1 METNVT
7 ENIYFI
13 LVAGTMGMFILALT
27 VISAIIYYQNR
38 RIKHQNDLRQLEVE
52 HRLRLLQNSIDVQEK
67 ERKRFSEDLH
77 DDTGAVL
84 AAARLNLYSVMKNSD
99 HPALLETKELIDIAI
114 SGIRRIAH
122 DLSPPALAR
131 FGLYH
136 ALGDFCRQISV
147 AEEIS
152 VETEIADL
160 ERLDLDTKTEMA
172 VYRVYTELI
181 NNTLKHSACKHIC
194 VRVHYKDNRIEGF
207 YSDDGK
213 GFEIPE
219 NGTGRGLGFKNME
232 SRISA
237 LLGEI
242 SFSSGPGKGMQAQMY
257 IPYTPTI

>member
-1 METNVT
+1 METDIT

-13 LVAGTMGMFILALT
+13 LIAGTMGMFILALT
-27 VISAIIYYQNR
+27 VVSAIIYYQNR
-38 RIKHQNDLRQLEVE
+38 RIKHQNDMRKLEIE
-52 HRLRLLQNSIDVQEK
+52 HRLRLLQNSIDVQEM

-84 AAARLNLYSVMKNSD
+84 AAARLNLYSVMKQSE

-136 ALGDFCRQISV
+136 ALGDFCRQLSV
-147 AEEIS
+147 SEELL
-152 VETEIADL
+152 VETEIDDL
-160 ERLDLDTKTEMA
+160 QSLRLDTKTEMA
-172 VYRVYTELI
+172 IYRVYTELI
-181 NNTLKHSACKHIC
+181 NNTLKHSACKHIA
-194 VRVHYKDNRIEGF
+194 VHIYYRNQYIEGF

-213 GFEIPE
+213 GFDP
-219 NGTGRGLGFKNME
+219 NGQGNGLGFSNME

-237 LLGEI
+237 LLGNI
-242 SFSSGPGKGMQAQMY
+242 TFSSEPGKGMQARMR
-257 IPYTPTI
+257 IPYTQLT